1 MADTRRSPALIAGR
15 SALEEAEANLRWR
28 ALGIILIAVVVVAA
42 APSMG
47 QFDGSVRWLA
57 ILGLALPGLATSVL
71 VTRSGRASRRAQ
83 ERERGAGY
91 ATLFTEG
98 EGTWQLEPRT
108 GAVLRG
114 PEDQP
119 ISGPEAR
126 RRARASS
133 TASTDAAASP
143 RSSAGN
149 ARIE

>member
-42 APSMG
+42 ATL
-47 QFDGSVRWLA
+47 DGSVRWLA

-71 VTRSGRASRRAQ
+71 VTRSWRASRRAQ

-91 ATLFTEG
+91 TTLFTEG
-98 EGTWQLEPRT
+98 EGIWQLEPRT
-108 GAVLRG
+108 GVVLRG

-119 ISGPEAR
+119 IRRPEAR

-133 TASTDAAASP
+133 TASTDAAVSP
-143 RSSAGN
+143 RSSAGH

>member
-42 APSMG
+42 ATL
-47 QFDGSVRWLA
+47 DGSVRWLA

-91 ATLFTEG
+91 TTLFTEG
-98 EGTWQLEPRT
+98 EGIWQLEPRT
-108 GAVLRG
+108 GALLRG

-119 ISGPEAR
+119 TSRPEAR

-133 TASTDAAASP
+133 TASTDAAVSP
-143 RSSAGN
+143 RSSAGH

>member
-42 APSMG
+42 ATL
-47 QFDGSVRWLA
+47 DGSVRWLA

-98 EGTWQLEPRT
+98 EGIWQLEPRT